1 MSPVTGTAL
10 WVLALLIAWL
20 WRPRQAP
27 GPSAWIL
34 LIAFGALGAWALW
47 FGLYAHPGEPAGFAF
62 WKPTVLYWTLAAIM
76 IIAPLLGWGYPV
88 KIIFGSYFALS
99 NREWRWTNLGC
110 ATVYTILGGVN
121 LLVASEASYNEWVGF
136 KFSCM
141 MNPALHRPVPP
152 ELRLATHPRGCV
164 HLRVSARH
172 CGPPVS
178 VELVL
183 NDCSN
188 GRCEGARIAQEILLK
203 RLLAFPCILCKKSG
217 VRQ

>member
-1 MSPVTGTAL
+1 MSPVTATAL
-10 WVLALLIAWL
+10 WVLPLLIAWL

-99 NREWRWTNLGC
+99 NREWRWTNVGC

-141 MNPALHRPVPP
+141 ITLLFIVLFRLNFVWLPILADVSIYVYRRATAAHRY
-152 ELRLATHPRGCV
+152 LSSL
-164 HLRVSARH
+164 
-172 CGPPVS
+172 
-178 VELVL
+178 
-183 NDCSN
+183 
-188 GRCEGARIAQEILLK
+188 
-203 RLLAFPCILCKKSG
+203 F
-217 VRQ
+217 